1 MIVIAG
7 SGKYPVIYTVEHAS
21 ANLHRFAERCALS
34 PNDVRRFSDYDT
46 ELTVPST
53 NATATVLSGHSRA
66 LGDAN
71 RPPNNEELF
80 PFQDFGK
87 PRNNV
92 WLPGQELTES
102 EQRALR
108 KKYYDPYHNAIISQL
123 KKAPPEVLLVSWH
136 NTANK
141 QLATDESGN
150 PIMMPS
156 IVLSN
161 RGLPDTTEQADELVT
176 CSPELL
182 RSLGIELSKQLSL
195 VGLAN
200 DVCLNYVFRGG
211 YATQRYSSLRNSGE
225 LKSLGIG
232 AFVQSLQV
240 EYNTRLTND
249 QKSLEPNLMAMRAL
263 SSAFEKALAITLEVV
278 GLDVR

>member
-53 NATATVLSGHSRA
+53 NATATVISGHSRA

-80 PFQDFGK
+80 PLQDFGK

-92 WLPGQELTES
+92 WLPGRELTKS

-123 KKAPPEVLLVSWH
+123 KKAPPE
-136 NTANK
+136 
-141 QLATDESGN
+141 LAINDDGK
-150 PIMMPS
+150 PVMMPS
-156 IVLSN
+156 IILSN
-161 RGLPDTTEQADELVT
+161 RGLPDTAEIGDELVT
-176 CSPELL
+176 CNPELL
-182 RSLGIELSKQLSL
+182 RSLGFELSKQL
-195 VGLAN
+195 GLAGLAS
-200 DVCLNYVFRGG
+200 DVCLNYVFKGG

-232 AFVQSLQV
+232 NFVQSLQV